1 MSRKNA
7 KLAIIKDLQCHQPD
21 IILTKKDCD
30 TIAEALLVA
39 HKDNPKE
46 IQSLYWYFKDL
57 SKIRKGNGVGRE
69 LRLYCKR
76 WMNRYD

>member
-7 KLAIIKDLQCHQPD
+7 KLAKIIDLQCHQPD

-30 TIAEALLVA
+30 IIAEALWVA

-46 IQSLYWYFKDL
+46 I
-57 SKIRKGNGVGRE
+57 
-69 LRLYCKR
+69 
-76 WMNRYD
+76 

>member
-7 KLAIIKDLQCHQPD
+7 KLAKIIDLQCHQPD

-30 TIAEALLVA
+30 IIAEALWVA

-46 IQSLYWYFKDL
+46 ILGLYYYLKDL
-57 SKIRKGNGVGRE
+57 SNIRKGRGVGRE
-69 LRLYCKR
+69 LRPYPKT
-76 WMNRYD
+76 N

>member
-7 KLAIIKDLQCHQPD
+7 KLAIIKDLQCHQPT

-30 TIAEALLVA
+30 TIAEALLIA

-46 IQSLYWYFKDL
+46 ILGLYYYLKDL
-57 SKIRKGNGVGRE
+57 SKIRKGSSVGRE
-69 LRLYCKR
+69 LRLYYKH
-76 WMNRYD
+76 NDKN

>member
-1 MSRKNA
+1 MSRKDA
-7 KLAIIKDLQCHQPD
+7 KLARIIDLQCHQPD
-21 IILTKKDCD
+21 IILTKKYCD
-30 TIAEALLVA
+30 TIAKALLVV

-46 IQSLYWYFKDL
+46 ILGLYYYLKDL
-57 SKIRKGNGVGRE
+57 SNIRKGSGVGRE